1 MNNEMKI
8 FNNEE
13 FGNIR
18 TVTID
23 GEPWFVGK
31 DVAIA
36 LGYKDTS
43 DAMKKHVSKE
53 DKLTR
58 RFADSGQT
66 RQMYIINESGI
77 YTLIFG
83 SKLESAQKFKKW
95 VTKEVLPALRKTGSY
110 SMPGNTNQQ
119 IALLAQGHM
128 ELVQDL
134 ETQKQIIQSQQQD
147 IDIIKER
154 LNVVGAYDNE
164 WMLQNIK
171 SATASRVFSLAA
183 DPTNQVL
190 WSRYFFAGIY
200 KMLKSVFRV
209 SSLSSI
215 PVNEYESAL
224 HIIKEWTPTNVFL
237 EQRLAEMQAKKDKN
251 LLPDKKVIALL
262 QYMNAT
268 NNGTV
273 NPFAS
278 I

>member
-1 MNNEMKI
+1 MNNEIKI

-31 DVAIA
+31 DISIA
-36 LGYKDTS
+36 LGYTNPQKAIRDHVYDDDRGMNEMDTP
-43 DAMKKHVSKE
+43 
-53 DKLTR
+53 
-58 RFADSGQT
+58 SGKQT
-66 RQMYIINESGI
+66 LIIINESGM
-77 YTLIFG
+77 YALIFG
-83 SKLESAQKFKKW
+83 SKLKSAQKFKRW
-95 VTKEVLPALRKTGSY
+95 VTKEVLPTLRRTGSY
-110 SMPGNTNQQ
+110 SISGNTTQQ

-134 ETQKQIIQSQQQD
+134 ETQKQIISNQQQD
-147 IDIIKER
+147 IDFIKER

-171 SATASRVFSLAA
+171 SATAARVLRLTA
-183 DPTNQVL
+183 DPINQVL

-200 KMLKSVFRV
+200 KMLKSVFHV
-209 SSLSSI
+209 ASLSSI
-215 PVNEYESAL
+215 PAGEYESAL
-224 HIIKEWTPTNVFL
+224 HIIKEWTPTSVFL
-237 EQRLAEMQAKKDKN
+237 EQRLTDMLAKKDKN

-268 NNGTV
+268 SNGTV

>member
-1 MNNEMKI
+1 MKI

-18 TVTID
+18 TVTI
-23 GEPWFVGK
+23 GNEPWLCLADICK
-31 DVAIA
+31 A
-36 LGYKDTS
+36 LS
-43 DAMKKHVSKE
+43 LSQPSKVRE
-53 DKLTR
+53 RLNEKGVHTIPTLTK
-58 RFADSGQT
+58 GGTQNLL
-66 RQMYIINESGI
+66 YVNESNL
-77 YTLIFG
+77 YKTIFQ
-83 SKLESAQKFKKW
+83 SRKPSAEKFTDW
-95 VTKEVLPALRKTGSY
+95 VTEEVLPSLRKTGSY

-147 IDIIKER
+147 INIIKER

-171 SATASRVFSLAA
+171 SATASRVMSLTA

-200 KMLKSVFRV
+200 KMLKSIFRV

>member
-1 MNNEMKI
+1 MKI

-147 IDIIKER
+147 INIIKER

-171 SATASRVFSLAA
+171 SATASRVMSLTA

-200 KMLKSVFRV
+200 KMLKSIFRV

-224 HIIKEWTPTNVFL
+224 HIIKEWTPTNVLL
-237 EQRLAEMQAKKDKN
+237 EQRLAEMRAKKDTN